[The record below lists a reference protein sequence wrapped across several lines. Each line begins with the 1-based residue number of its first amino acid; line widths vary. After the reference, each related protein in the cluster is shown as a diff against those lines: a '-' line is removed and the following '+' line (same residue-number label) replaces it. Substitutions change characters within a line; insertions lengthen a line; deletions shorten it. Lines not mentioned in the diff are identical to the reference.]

1 MKKGLKIGAMSLAT
15 LMVFGAATGCGKD
28 NKLAKLPAARLAED
42 AKGNACNS
50 NSFNEECSSI
60 HITTNLHKY
69 LGREDTVYI
78 DLRDFARDPAS
89 GSISKYIDGFTFV
102 EFFDRIYG
110 TGTQL
115 FIQSNGADNFMP
127 RYQNSVA
134 VLEAMMPKDKNIFLM
149 CAAGSRVVNM
159 MKIME
164 VHGWDMSK
172 VYNVGGM
179 NDINATDNADVY
191 DKYTIVNTSKANA
204 VFKTGTDEETWA
216 GHTYTTYV
224 NLTVD
229 ENNKIKTIYVTGTVY
244 STGGTAEWNPETWIK
259 AADDYAQKL
268 VGKTKAEVEAMLGQ
282 NGASGADVVTGAT
295 LSSNRVLRA
304 TVKALAA

>member
-1 MKKGLKIGAMSLAT
+1 MKKGFKVGAASLAA
-15 LMVFGAATGCGKD
+15 LMVFGVAGCSCNKD
-28 NKLAKLPAARLAED
+28 DELSKLPAARLAET
-42 AKGNACNS
+42 AKGQACNS
-50 NSFNEECSSI
+50 NDFKEDCSSI
-60 HITTNLHKY
+60 HITTNLYKY

-78 DLRDFARDPAS
+78 DLRNYDQVTQKF
-89 GSISKYIDGFTFV
+89 IDGFRFV
-102 EFFDRIYG
+102 EFFDEIYG

-134 VLEAMMPKDKNIFLM
+134 ILEAMMPKDKNIFLM

-164 VHGWDMSK
+164 VHGWDMSR

-191 DKYTIVNTSKANA
+191 GKYTLIEKSSAAIT
-204 VFKTGTDEETWA
+204 FKTGTDTETWQ

-229 ENNKIKTIYVTGTVY
+229 TNNKITTIYVTGTAY
-244 STGGTAEWNPETWIK
+244 TTSATPEWNPETWIK
-259 AADDYAQKL
+259 AANDYAQKL
-268 VGKTKAEVEAMLGQ
+268 VGKTKAELETMLGQ
-282 NGASGADVVTGAT
+282 NGASGNDVVAGAT

-304 TVKALAA
+304 AVNALNAQ

>member
-1 MKKGLKIGAMSLAT
+1 MKKGLKVGAASLAA
-15 LMVFGAATGCGKD
+15 LMVFGVAGCGKD
-28 NKLAKLPAARLAED
+28 DKLSKLPAARLAET
-42 AKGNACNS
+42 AKGQACNS
-50 NSFNEECSSI
+50 NDFKEDCSSI
-60 HITTNLHKY
+60 HITTNLYKY

-78 DLRDFARDPAS
+78 DLRNYDQVTQKF
-89 GSISKYIDGFTFV
+89 IDGFRFV
-102 EFFDRIYG
+102 EFFDEIYG

-134 VLEAMMPKDKNIFLM
+134 ILEAMMPKDKNIFLM

-164 VHGWDMSK
+164 VHGWDMSR

-191 DKYTIVNTSKANA
+191 GKYTLIEKSSAAIT
-204 VFKTGTDEETWA
+204 FKTGTDTETWQ

-229 ENNKIKTIYVTGTVY
+229 TNNKIETIYVTGTAY
-244 STGGTAEWNPETWIK
+244 TTSATPEWNPETWIK
-259 AADDYAQKL
+259 AANDYAQKL
-268 VGKTKAEVEAMLGQ
+268 VGKTKAELETMLGQ
-282 NGASGADVVTGAT
+282 NGASGNDVVAGAT

-304 TVKALAA
+304 AVNALNAQ